1 MSDKAFS
8 RLIHVLA
15 YKQTAGYPSCPSL
28 CQKIAKLYMSLAGG
42 TIPSL
47 FTQSKQT
54 EVGAVELDFGTA
66 ADRGGVG
73 GARK

>member
-1 MSDKAFS
+1 
-8 RLIHVLA
+8 
-15 YKQTAGYPSCPSL
+15 
-28 CQKIAKLYMSLAGG
+28 MSLAGG